1 MLSLYHLFTHLL
13 PNLAYCLFPGCELVK
28 FTLSCAFHITVK
40 TGGAYLELPFDL
52 QLRRDLPFDLLVP
65 AFHCHRLTVLILSIK
80 LTVSINVFF
89 LYIIYD
95 AKGKR
100 SGCRSCL
107 HDKAVELG
115 AAKHEEAAIYPVNQ
129 RIPNVSRSA
138 GAASQRS
145 NPQASVGGKRP
156 FDPDIYL

>member
-52 QLRRDLPFDLLVP
+52 QLRRDLPFDLLIP

-89 LYIIYD
+89 LYVIMMPR
-95 AKGKR
+95 AKGQA
-100 SGCRSCL
+100 
-107 HDKAVELG
+107 AVHACMIRQLNLG
-115 AAKHEEAAIYPVNQ
+115 PAKHSESADSECFQDCKSCIAAEQSLGIRRGQ
-129 RIPNVSRSA
+129 
-138 GAASQRS
+138 
-145 NPQASVGGKRP
+145 KT
-156 FDPDIYL
+156 F